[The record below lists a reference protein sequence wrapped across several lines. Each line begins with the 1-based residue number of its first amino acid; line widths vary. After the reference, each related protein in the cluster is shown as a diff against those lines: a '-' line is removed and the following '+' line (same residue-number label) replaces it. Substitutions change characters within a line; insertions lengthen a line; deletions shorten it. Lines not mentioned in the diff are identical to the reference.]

1 MNTEI
6 SWYIERLEQLRD
18 DVRQVLLGLDSDG
31 LNWKPIPDT
40 TNSIYMLAQQCVWV
54 EQAWISQDMTG
65 QPFPNDWLDNENLE
79 GIAEDAA
86 DLLFWLDEAATATAC
101 ALTSLDSAALDEP
114 IVVKRNSDE
123 FQRMPRAIIVHVIEQ
138 YAECLGTMRL
148 MRQLWEAQRMA

>member
-40 TNSIYMLAQQCVWV
+40 TNSIYMLAQQCVRV

-65 QPFPNDWLDNENLE
+65 YAWLGTEDLE
-79 GIAEDAA
+79 GVAEDAA

-101 ALTSLDSAALDEP
+101 ALASLDSAALDKP
-114 IVVKRNSDE
+114 MVVKRNSDE
-123 FQRMPRAIIVHVIEQ
+123 FQRMPRSIIVHVIEQ
-138 YAECLGTMRL
+138 YAERLGTMRL